1 MVERPLHGA
10 DMIGYIK
17 GRIVLIENSEMI
29 VEAGQSGVGY
39 RLYMSA
45 RNLEGLSEGDE
56 IELHVYTQVR
66 EDAIELYG
74 FRTREERSL
83 FTMLI
88 SAKGVGAK
96 MGQAILNALTPA
108 DIQTAVLTGNAATLK
123 KVPGVGPKVASQ
135 IILDLENKLRTCQ
148 FSPSLPETQ
157 RVRPS
162 AGAHSDTRS
171 ALKNFGFSDAQIDH
185 VLEKMDESGEKL
197 DVQGEIRWAL
207 KNMQNT

>member
-1 MVERPLHGA
+1 
-10 DMIGYIK
+10 MIGYIK

-39 RLYMSA
+39 RVYMAS
-45 RNLEGLSEGDE
+45 RSLEGLCEGDE

-74 FRTREERSL
+74 FRTRDERSL

-96 MGQAILNALTPA
+96 MGVAILNALTPA

-148 FSPSLPETQ
+148 FAPSISETH
-157 RVRPS
+157 RVRAS
-162 AGAHSDTRS
+162 SGAHADTRS

-185 VLEKMDESGEKL
+185 VLEKLDESGEKL